1 MIFVGVDLSGPTN
14 YQETAIAWLEKRDD
28 KLQYLNSIV
37 GADDRGIFDLASEIF
52 QTQELVIGL
61 DAPLSYNIGGGD
73 RDRDAQLRELIIGAG
88 LPSGSVMA
96 PTAPRMSY
104 LTLRGISVSR
114 ALQSIKPRPPLI
126 VEVHPIASLALRGA
140 SVRDIRR
147 IRGDGSARLNILRF
161 LQDQGLNGVSNVGI
175 TSHHLISACAG
186 ALSAW
191 AWATGNVAWIA
202 RAEPPYH
209 PYDFV
214 C

>member
-14 YQETAIAWLEKRDD
+14 YLETAVAWFEKRDNT
-28 KLQYLNSIV
+28 LQYLNSMV
-37 GADDRGIFDLASEIF
+37 GADDRVIFNLVSEISR
-52 QTQELVIGL
+52 TQETVIGL

-73 RDRDAQLRELIIGAG
+73 RDRDAQLRGLIIGAG
-88 LPSGSVMA
+88 LPPGSVMA
-96 PTAPRMSY
+96 PTMTRMSY
-104 LTLRGISVSR
+104 LTLRGISVARS
-114 ALQSIKPRPPLI
+114 LENIKPRAPRI
-126 VEVHPIASLALRGA
+126 VEVHPGASLALRGA

-147 IRGDGSARLNILRF
+147 FKEDGSARLNILRF
-161 LQDQGLNGVSNVGI
+161 LEDQGLDGVGNVGI

-191 AWATGNVAWIA
+191 AWASGNAVWIA
-202 RAEPPYH
+202 QAEPPYH